1 MKANKKTLM
10 VVKNYLKNEEGYDLD
25 EVISDIVSETNMLKA
40 KEMGDNTLS
49 IDECSINWGDDE
61 ICVLEDFI
69 NDYTNKFIDK
79 ICNVLDSFVGEDI
92 DWYLEEDE

>member
-10 VVKNYLKNEEGYDLD
+10 AVKNYLKNEEGYDLD
-25 EVISDIVSETNMLKA
+25 EVISDIVSETNMLKT
-40 KEMGDNTLS
+40 KEIGDVVLS
-49 IDECSINWGDDE
+49 LDECSINWGDDE
-61 ICVLEDFI
+61 VCVLEDFI

-92 DWYLEEDE
+92 DWYLEEE

>member
-10 VVKNYLKNEEGYDLD
+10 AVKNYLKNEEGYDLD

-40 KEMGDNTLS
+40 KEMGDATLS
-49 IDECSINWGDDE
+49 LDECSINWGDDE
-61 ICVLEDFI
+61 VCVLEDFI

-79 ICNVLDSFVGEDI
+79 ICNVLDSFVGENI
-92 DWYLEEDE
+92 DWYLGEE